1 MSGMSPIAVL
11 AFLSVFPFQQTPA
24 KPVTL
29 TRKYILGEKAAY
41 RVRAD
46 IQIQSREG
54 ELRTFIPEDEGLE
67 YDFTTEVKQLKP
79 DGIADIIYRRPTIKI
94 IQGETFDSGIKTT
107 TEKINLNYL
116 LTLSPIN
123 EVLADK
129 DLNPPKKEK
138 AGPDKL
144 NLANKAAVTRKA
156 QDFFDGFIEEV
167 QRLSVFIGSLDSSLD
182 FNPKFPFDE
191 VVAGDT
197 WKRTVGFQPQKLKGT
212 DGKQAVQRLDIT
224 YTFKGSTKRGPKDVY
239 RIEAD
244 LNHETDL
251 SQFLNQLAEID
262 SEITGIKRFPL
273 RLKAKVTYDIDP
285 ATGRT
290 LGAVAESEGGY
301 DVVLTS
307 NENDP
312 IVEEKLKGRT
322 VMSLLSVTNPL
333 STKKAPAKKTPPP
346 KGKTKGKSKG

>member
-11 AFLSVFPFQQTPA
+11 AFLSAFPIQQAQA

-29 TRKYILGEKAAY
+29 TRTYVLGEKSTY

-46 IQIQSREG
+46 IQIQVRAG
-54 ELRTFIPEDEGLE
+54 ELRTFIPQDEGLE

-79 DGIADIIYRRPTIKI
+79 DGIADVIYRRPTIKVI
-94 IQGETFDSGIKTT
+94 EGETFDSGIKTT
-107 TEKINLNYL
+107 TEKINFNYL
-116 LTLSPIN
+116 LTMSPIN

-138 AGPDKL
+138 AGADKL
-144 NLANKAAVTRKA
+144 NLATKSALAKRA
-156 QDFFDGFIEEV
+156 QDFFGVFIEEV

-191 VVAGDT
+191 VVVGDS

-224 YTFKGSTKRGPKDVY
+224 YTFKGTTKRGPKDVY
-239 RIEAD
+239 RIDAD

-251 SQFLNQLAEID
+251 SQFLNQLAEVD
-262 SEITGIKRFPL
+262 EEVTGIKRFPL

-285 ATGRT
+285 ATGKT
-290 LGAVAESEGGY
+290 LGAVAESEGGFEL
-301 DVVLTS
+301 VLTEQ
-307 NENDP
+307 ENDP
-312 IVEEKLKGRT
+312 LVEQKLKGRT
-322 VMSLLSVTNPL
+322 VMSLLSVTKAA
-333 STKKAPAKKTPPP
+333 TAKKAPAKKTPPP
-346 KGKTKGKSKG
+346 KGKSKG